1 MTAVISLHLP
11 KTAGTAFASVLAEAW
26 PQRMVAD
33 YDDEPLHN
41 PRWKVFYRA
50 LCKRRGAVVPHGHV
64 VHGHF
69 LAQKYALVPNA
80 RYAVWLRDPVDRMRS
95 HYDYWQREFDPG
107 SAGRLHC
114 QMMEQRWS
122 FERFALG
129 PELRNLYAF
138 FLWRFPLTRFD
149 FVGITEFYNQDLQCF
164 AEKFGIALS
173 ENLAPLNVRPDAV
186 PVVDLSLRHAIEQ
199 WHTKDVKLYRQAL
212 QWREAGR
219 WSIKNTA

>member
-11 KTAGTAFASVLAEAW
+11 KTAGTAFASVLAKAW
-26 PQRMVAD
+26 PQRTIID

-41 PRWKVFYRA
+41 PRWMVSCRA
-50 LCKRRGAVVPHGHV
+50 FFKRRDAAVPPGHV
-64 VHGHF
+64 IHGHF

-80 RYAVWLRDPVDRMRS
+80 RYAVWLRDPVDRLRS
-95 HYDYWQREFDPG
+95 HYDYWHREFDPT

-114 QMMEQRWS
+114 KMIEQGWS

-129 PELRNLYAF
+129 PEVRNLYAF
-138 FLWRFPLTRFD
+138 FLWRFPLARFD

-173 ENLAPLNVRPDAV
+173 ENLTPLNVRPDAV
-186 PVVDLSLRHAIEQ
+186 PRVDPSLRKAIEQ
-199 WHTKDVKLYRQAL
+199 WHAKDVKLYRQAL
-212 QWREAGR
+212 QWRSAGR
-219 WSIKNTA
+219 WRIQNTA